1 MGKMNPRIKKQIIA
15 IQESRLTNMLDTN
28 YVQRLAHERNFF
40 ELAIFIEDHKKDYV
54 HFIMTGDESDVD

>member
-15 IQESRLTNMLDTN
+15 IQESGLTNMLDTN
-28 YVQRLAHERNFF
+28 YVQRLAHKRNFF
-40 ELAIFIEDHKKDYV
+40 ELMIFIEDHKKEYV